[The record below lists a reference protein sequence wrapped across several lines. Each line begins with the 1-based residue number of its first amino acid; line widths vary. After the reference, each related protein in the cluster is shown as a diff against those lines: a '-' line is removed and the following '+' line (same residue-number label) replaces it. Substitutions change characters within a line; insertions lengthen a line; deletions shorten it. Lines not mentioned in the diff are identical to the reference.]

1 MNGGVAG
8 GKSRRFAQRTGEGN
22 VIIIRVMGGLGNQL
36 QQYALYRKFQNLG
49 AEAKLDLAWFSKGSQ
64 AQAAAPR
71 QLALSDFEDLPMETA
86 DAAQVHALLGRTY
99 EEKAKVTEKLRK
111 RLAPQK
117 YLLFEETEM
126 YHPQI
131 FSLRKQYLAGYWAC
145 EAYYADIMGMLRE
158 EIRFPGSEDERNRAI
173 MEEMQSRPS
182 VSIHV
187 RRGDYLDAANA
198 SMFGGICT
206 EAYYD
211 SCIRYLQ
218 ERYSDAVFYVFSDD
232 ADYVRAHYQGP
243 EYRIIDWNRGKNSF
257 YDMQLM
263 SCCHHNICANSTFS
277 FWGARL
283 NKNPQKII
291 LRPSIHKNTQT
302 CVPEQMKKLW
312 AGWTLVTPEGAVI

>member
-1 MNGGVAG
+1 M
-8 GKSRRFAQRTGEGN
+8 
-22 VIIIRVMGGLGNQL
+22 IIIRVMGGLGNQL
-36 QQYALYRKFQNLG
+36 QQYALYRKFQSLG
-49 AEAKLDLAWFSKGSQ
+49 AEAKLDLAWFSQKSQ
-64 AQAAAPR
+64 AGAAAPR
-71 QLALSDFEDLPMETA
+71 QLALSDFEGLPVETA
-86 DAAQVHALLGRTY
+86 DEAQVRALLGRTY
-99 EEKAKVTEKLRK
+99 EERAKLTEKLK
-111 RLAPQK
+111 KQFAPRR
-117 YLLFEETEM
+117 YLLFEETQM

-131 FSLRKQYLAGYWAC
+131 FSLRNHYLAGYWAC
-145 EAYYADIMGMLRE
+145 EAYYADIMGRLRE
-158 EIRFPGSEDERNRAI
+158 EIRFPESPEERNRRI
-173 MEEMQSRPS
+173 MEEMAGQPS

-211 SCIRYLQ
+211 ASIRYLK
-218 ERYSDAVFYVFSDD
+218 ERYPGAVFYVFSDD

-243 EYRIIDWNRGKNSF
+243 EYRIIDWNRGKDSF

-283 NKNPQKII
+283 NKNPRKIM

-302 CVPEQMKKLW
+302 CVPGQMKELW
-312 AGWTLVTPEGAVI
+312 AGWTLVTPEGTII

>member
-1 MNGGVAG
+1 M
-8 GKSRRFAQRTGEGN
+8 
-22 VIIIRVMGGLGNQL
+22 IIIRVMGGLGNQL
-36 QQYALYRKFQNLG
+36 QQYALYRKFQSLG
-49 AEAKLDLAWFSKGSQ
+49 VDAKLDLAWFSGESQ

-71 QLALSDFEDLPMETA
+71 QLGLSDFDDLPMETV
-86 DAAQVHALLGRTY
+86 DAAQVRALLGRTY
-99 EEKAKVTEKLRK
+99 EEEAKLTEKLLK
-111 RLAPQK
+111 RLLPRSNR
-117 YLLFEETEM
+117 LFEEAQM

-131 FSLRKQYLAGYWAC
+131 FSLRDHYLAGYWAC

-158 EIRFPGSEDERNRAI
+158 EIRFPRSEDERNQAI
-173 MEEMQSRPS
+173 MEEMQRQPS

-198 SMFGGICT
+198 SLFGGICT
-206 EAYYD
+206 ESYYD
-211 SCIRYLQ
+211 ACIRYLK
-218 ERYSDAVFYVFSDD
+218 ERYPKAVFYVFSDD
-232 ADYVRAHYQGP
+232 ADYVRARYQGP
-243 EYRIIDWNRGKNSF
+243 EYRIIDWNRGKDSF

-283 NKNPQKII
+283 NKNPQKIM

-312 AGWTLVTPEGAVI
+312 AGWMLVTPEGAVI

>member
-1 MNGGVAG
+1 MNGREMG
-8 GKSRRFAQRTGEGN
+8 GRSRRFAQRTGEGN

-36 QQYALYRKFQNLG
+36 QQYALYRKFQYLG

-71 QLALSDFEDLPMETA
+71 QLALSDFENLPMETA
-86 DAAQVHALLGRTY
+86 DAAQVRALLGRTY
-99 EEKAKVTEKLRK
+99 EEKAKLTERLKK
-111 RLAPQK
+111 RLLPRRDR
-117 YLLFEETEM
+117 LFEETQM

-131 FSLRKQYLAGYWAC
+131 FSMRDHYLAGYWAC
-145 EAYYADIMGMLRE
+145 EAYYADILKTLRE
-158 EIRFPGSEDERNRAI
+158 EIRFPMSRDTRNREL
-173 MEEMQSRPS
+173 MEEMQKQIS

-187 RRGDYLDAANA
+187 RRGDYLDAINA

-211 SCIRYLQ
+211 ACIRYLK
-218 ERYSDAVFYVFSDD
+218 ERYPEAVFYVFSDD
-232 ADYVRAHYQGP
+232 ADYVRARYHDP
-243 EYRIIDWNRGKNSF
+243 EYHIIDWNRGKDSF

-263 SCCHHNICANSTFS
+263 SCCRHNICANSTFS

-283 NKNPQKII
+283 NRDSQKIM

-312 AGWTLVTPEGAVI
+312 EGWTLVTPDGTVI